1 MSILV
6 FRLPITD
13 EDGKSIGWFN
23 KNSARCFKG
32 RESWELW
39 RYEKLYL
46 TVGQRYVLG
55 YISCIDGESNR
66 YQSLTP
72 TIAHEWLLEHDHGP
86 EDFHAGPARK
96 AYDLYLAD
104 KEL

>member
-1 MSILV
+1 M
-6 FRLPITD
+6 
-13 EDGKSIGWFN
+13 
-23 KNSARCFKG
+23 
-32 RESWELW
+32 
-39 RYEKLYL
+39 
-46 TVGQRYVLG
+46 LG